1 MHISRRAFLSTAGS
15 GALTLLSGQQPANA
29 ALRGIDHLTILFK
42 ELEPAIQAYREL
54 GFTVVPGACRR
65 RNRTTG
71 SQGRCNVAAF
81 ATEAGRP
88 ERLFEIVHGA
98 KTRHVGAVIP
108 SHGGGEPGGERMRAS
123 RGRASLTGRLTGGVC
138 AQISHR

>member
-1 MHISRRAFLSTAGS
+1 MPPSV
-15 GALTLLSGQQPANA
+15 
-29 ALRGIDHLTILFK
+29 GIDHLIILFK

-54 GFTVVPGACRR
+54 RFTVVPGGLPAQEQ
-65 RNRTTG
+65 NDG
-71 SQGRCNVAAF
+71 SQGRRNVAAF

-108 SHGGGEPGGERMRAS
+108 SHGGG
-123 RGRASLTGRLTGGVC
+123 
-138 AQISHR
+138 